1 MKPIAK
7 AKSEP
12 AAEELPTEKDFDPWN
27 GFLDAQS
34 AWKQFGGLDLEQAYQ
49 KFCENPLNY
58 QEDFMFMG
66 PKAFKFYFPVV
77 ARYLRECP
85 FPDEYGDSQAW
96 ILGRAM
102 SSQLEESTDDEL
114 QNAIGD
120 LCHYVR
126 THLSQYAETQSEQER
141 INAAW
146 LELEGQLAERRSK
159 SPW

>member
-1 MKPIAK
+1 VKPIAK

-12 AAEELPTEKDFDPWN
+12 TAEELPTEKDFDPWN
-27 GFLDAQS
+27 GCLDAQH

-77 ARYLRECP
+77 ARYLQECP
-85 FPDEYGDSQAW
+85 CPDEFGDSEAW
-96 ILGRAM
+96 ILGKVM
-102 SSQLEESTDDEL
+102 CYQLEESEDEEL
-114 QNAIGD
+114 LKQISD

-126 THLSQYAETQSEQER
+126 THLSHYAETASEQER
-141 INAAW
+141 ISAAW
-146 LELEGQLAERRSK
+146 LEVESQLAEKRAK
-159 SPW
+159 